1 MANQNESDITTDSR
15 EAFNTSANFSSS
27 LNRNI
32 DYLVPPMGLQQ
43 KLEISQKESRP
54 LIIKLGFDP
63 TAPDLHLGHAVVL
76 KKLRDFQVAGH
87 KIVVIIGDF
96 TARIGDPTGRN
107 SARPPLSDKEVEKN
121 AKTYISQLSKVLD
134 ITKVDIRYNSEWL
147 NQMSFTDVVGLMSKF
162 TLSQMMQRDDFS
174 KRYECHTPIHMH
186 ELLYPLMQGQDSV
199 IINAD
204 VEIGGTDQL
213 FNCQVGRTLQEAMGR
228 PSQIV
233 ISMPLLVGLDGK
245 EKMSKSKNNYI
256 GLTDEPN
263 VMYGKAMSIPDEI
276 LPNYLDLVTDFDDQ
290 KIQGLK
296 DQLAAGTVNPMIIKK
311 QVATNIVEQYH
322 SEKAA
327 NEADLYFYNQFQN
340 KSPSNKKYESVGL
353 SAIFGENNDI
363 GIVDMCK
370 ILRPDLSKN
379 DIRRLISGNGIKLNT
394 EKVMDPN
401 LRVVK
406 PSENDIFLQIGKL
419 GFYTIVRNYD

>member
-1 MANQNESDITTDSR
+1 MTANCSC
-15 EAFNTSANFSSS
+15 S
-27 LNRNI
+27 LNKNI

-43 KLEISQKESRP
+43 KLEISQNESRP

-76 KKLRDFQVAGH
+76 KKLKDFQVAGH

-107 SARPPLSDKEVEKN
+107 SARPPLSDKEVEEN

-174 KRYECHTPIHMH
+174 KRYEGHTPIHMH

-199 IINAD
+199 VINAD

-213 FNCQVGRTLQEAMGR
+213 FNCQVGRTLQESMGKTA
-228 PSQIV
+228 QIV

-276 LPNYLDLVTDFDDQ
+276 LSNYLDLVTDFDDR
-290 KIQGLK
+290 KIQDLK
-296 DQLAAGTVNPMIIKK
+296 DQLAVGAVNPIVIKK
-311 QVATNIVEQYH
+311 QVATNIVKQYH
-322 SEKAA
+322 GEEAA
-327 NEADLYFYNQFQN
+327 VEADLYFYNQFQN
-340 KSPSNKKYESVGL
+340 KNNSDKKYEPVGL
-353 SAIFGENNDI
+353 SSIFGENSDI

-370 ILRPDLSKN
+370 LLRPDLSKSE
-379 DIRRLISGNGIKLNT
+379 IRRLINGNGIKLNA
-394 EKVMDPN
+394 EKIMDSN
-401 LRVVK
+401 LRVQK
-406 PSENDIFLQIGKL
+406 PDDSDILLQIGKL
-419 GFYTIVRNYD
+419 NFYTIGRNYD

>member
-1 MANQNESDITTDSR
+1 MSEGTKDT
-15 EAFNTSANFSSS
+15 FNMSANFSSS
-27 LNRNI
+27 LNKNI

-43 KLEISQKESRP
+43 KLEVSQKESRP

-107 SARPPLSDKEVEKN
+107 SARPPLSDKEVEEN

-134 ITKVDIRYNSEWL
+134 ITRIDIRYNSEWL
-147 NQMSFTDVVGLMSKF
+147 NPMSFTDVVGLMSKF
-162 TLSQMMQRDDFS
+162 TLSQMMQRDDFN
-174 KRYECHTPIHMH
+174 KRYEGHTPIHMH

-213 FNCQVGRTLQEAMGR
+213 FNCQVGRTLQEAMGKTA
-228 PSQIV
+228 QIV

-276 LPNYLDLVTDFDDQ
+276 LPNYLDLVTDFDDR
-290 KIQGLK
+290 KIQDIK
-296 DQLAAGTVNPMIIKK
+296 DQLTTDAVNPMVIKK
-311 QVATNIVEQYH
+311 QIATNIVKQYH
-322 SEKAA
+322 GAEAA

-340 KSPSNKKYESVGL
+340 KNHSDKKYEPVGL
-353 SAIFGENNDI
+353 SSIFGENNDI

-379 DIRRLISGNGIKLNT
+379 EIRRLISGNGVKLNT
-394 EKVMDPN
+394 EKVMDSN
-401 LRVVK
+401 LKVAK
-406 PSENDIFLQIGKL
+406 PGDNDILLQIGKL
-419 GFYTIVRNYD
+419 SFYTIGRNYD